1 MTLLPE
7 GWLTAGVAGILLYF
21 IASSAW
27 SWYRLRQFPGPFFAA
42 FSYLWLASIDVS
54 GAAWKT
60 QMRVR
65 AKYKS
70 PLIRIGPNLLITDD
84 PDILRRMSSARSKYG
99 RGGWYEAFRI
109 DATNPSM
116 FGTTDTEWHDDIK
129 AKASFGYSGREIP
142 TLERDVD
149 GQIASLK
156 KAICSKYISDE
167 KTTRPMDFA
176 ATAQYFAL
184 DTISTI
190 GLGKAFGYLEADSD
204 VTGYIQA
211 MNVFSPMSSL
221 LADVPFMRNLFLND
235 FLFSKIGPKP
245 TDPHGPGR
253 IMGMAK
259 ETVAARFENG
269 GCLKDHPDMLGS
281 FLRHGITRHQAEAEV
296 TLQIIAG
303 TDMTSNVIRST
314 MLYISTSPRI
324 YTRLQSEIDTAVS
337 SGDAS
342 TPVTFAQ
349 TKSLPYLQS
358 VIYESLRLHP
368 PTFALASKRVPPE
381 GDTLH
386 GKFIPGGTEIAQNSW
401 SLLRNTDIFGED
413 VESFRPER
421 FLLAEDAKRVEM
433 ERTVGMLFGYGRWI
447 CPGKMIAF
455 MEISKVVFEL
465 LREFDWQIVD
475 PAVPWDRR
483 QYSVFMFR
491 DMWMRVA
498 ERGVGEGKGPGD
510 VGE

>member
-7 GWLTAGVAGILLYF
+7 GWLVTGVAVILLYS
-21 IASSAW
+21 IASSAA
-27 SWYRLRQFPGPFFAA
+27 SWYRLRQFPGPFFAS
-42 FSYLWLASIDVS
+42 FSYIWLASIDVS

-84 PDILRRMSSARSKYG
+84 AEILRRMSSARSKYG

-109 DATNPSM
+109 DAANPSM

-129 AKASFGYSGREIP
+129 AKTSFGYSGREIP

-149 GQIASLK
+149 SQIASLK
-156 KAICSKYISDE
+156 QSIRSKYISDE
-167 KTTRPMDFA
+167 KSTRPIDFA

-190 GLGKAFGYLEADSD
+190 AFGKAFGYLEADSD
-204 VTGYIQA
+204 VTGYVQA
-211 MNVFSPMSSL
+211 MNVFAPMASL
-221 LADVPFMRNLFLND
+221 LADVPWMRKLFLND
-235 FLFSKIGPKP
+235 WLFSKIGPKP
-245 TDPHGPGR
+245 TDEKGPGL
-253 IMGMAK
+253 IMGLAK
-259 ETVAARFENG
+259 ATVDARFENG
-269 GCLKDHPDMLGS
+269 FKDQQDMLGS

-314 MLYISTSPRI
+314 MLYITTSPRI
-324 YTRLQSEIDTAVS
+324 YTRLQSEIDSAVS
-337 SGDAS
+337 SGAAS
-342 TPVTFAQ
+342 SPITYAQ
-349 TKSLPYLQS
+349 TKSLAYLQA
-358 VIYESLRLHP
+358 IIHESLRLHP

-401 SLLRNTDIFGED
+401 SLLRNRDIFGED

-421 FLLAEDAKRVEM
+421 FLYAADAKRVEM

-475 PAVPWDRR
+475 PATPWERR

-498 ERGVGEGKGPGD
+498 ERTA
-510 VGE
+510 